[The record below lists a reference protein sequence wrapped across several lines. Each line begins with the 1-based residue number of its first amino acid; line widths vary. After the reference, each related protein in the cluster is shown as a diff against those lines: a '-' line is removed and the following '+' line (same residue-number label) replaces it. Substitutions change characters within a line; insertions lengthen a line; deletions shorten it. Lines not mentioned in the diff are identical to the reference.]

1 MKDFQVEDNDPAIL
15 KAKSLNAC
23 GERERERERKER
35 RKRHEV
41 NKKKK
46 IKDLHELRCFVFL
59 PSVVALCKFPS
70 DNIGPDGRVILHL
83 MNNTPYFN

>member
-1 MKDFQVEDNDPAIL
+1 MLVE
-15 KAKSLNAC
+15 
-23 GERERERERKER
+23 GERERKER

-59 PSVVALCKFPS
+59 QSVVALCKFPS
-70 DNIGPDGRVILHL
+70 NNIGADGRVILQHL
-83 MNNTPYFN
+83 MNNINTPYFN